1 MDKDYE
7 LIELDCD
14 DPQWL
19 FAFIG
24 NPLFNQVPIGNLQAL
39 FGRIHS
45 QPVKAGDVVIR
56 QGEAGDF
63 YYLIHS
69 GRAEVTRLLPNGQTL
84 RLAELQAGQGF
95 GEEALLSGEPRNAT
109 VTLSSDGELMRL
121 AAADFRALLSEPMT
135 RTLTLD
141 EAGEQVRLG
150 GLLFDVRSDE
160 EFRRGSLAGARHM
173 PLFALR
179 LMSRNLDRVKT
190 CLVFCDNGRRAATAA
205 FLLMQRGLDARVLLL
220 EPGQLGTTGVAG

>member
-7 LIELDCD
+7 LIELDFD

-19 FAFIG
+19 FAFIS

-45 QPVKAGDVVIR
+45 QPVQAGEVIIR

-63 YYLIHS
+63 YYLIHT
-69 GRAEVTRLLPNGQTL
+69 GRAEVTRLSPSGQPQ
-84 RLAELQAGQGF
+84 RLAELQPGQGF

-109 VTLSSDGELMRL
+109 VTMACDGELMRL
-121 AAADFRALLSEPMT
+121 SAADFHALLSEPLM
-135 RTLTLD
+135 RTLNAE
-141 EAGEQVRLG
+141 EAAEQIRLG
-150 GLLFDVRSDE
+150 GVLFDVRGDE
-160 EFRRGSLAGARHM
+160 EYRRGSLPGAGHM

-179 LMSRNLDRVKT
+179 LMARNLDRVKT
-190 CLVFCDNGRRAATAA
+190 CVVFCDTGRRAATAA
-205 FLLMQRGLDARVLLL
+205 FLLMQRGFDARVWLIDPALL
-220 EPGQLGTTGVAG
+220 GGAGKTG